1 MESASEGEG
10 DDVPTPSVDQKRV
23 SDDGN
28 MMRTDS
34 VTSVQFMKY
43 ADLKAHNF
51 K

>member
-1 MESASEGEG
+1 
-10 DDVPTPSVDQKRV
+10 
-23 SDDGN
+23 

-51 K
+51 KWMIMYADENWMDIFMKN